1 MVYNVGIIWH
11 ILEFIIK
18 YIVFLASTWLED
30 DYFSKKNKLM
40 QFFNELNRNFI
51 SNFTS
56 KTIQ

>member
-11 ILEFIIK
+11 ILEFRIK